1 VNDPIRFTRSSD
13 GRSSTAHAN
22 NFAKRYASVAYWY
35 QTEPH
40 GPFPAL
46 PAREALRPPL
56 PSDYAEA
63 RDAFMHAVTEA
74 VRTFSPTEM
83 HRLAGI
89 GEPFYAGRFAETL
102 AGCAKAE
109 C

>member
-1 VNDPIRFTRSSD
+1 VEH
-13 GRSSTAHAN
+13 GHAN
-22 NFAKRYASVAYWY
+22 NFANEYASVAYWY

-40 GPFPAL
+40 APFPAL
-46 PAREALRPPL
+46 SARDALRPPL

-83 HRLAGI
+83 HRLAAI

-102 AGCAKAE
+102 RRLREG
-109 C
+109 